1 MSRQGG
7 SVKEKLKNYKRT
19 PGSFI
24 VMLLVLIAAIITFAA
39 LLFLIAYI
47 LVNGVPYLKPSLFS
61 FTYTS
66 DNASLTPALINTLI
80 MTALSLLIAVPLGIF
95 SAIYLVEY
103 AKRGNKFV
111 EIIRLTTETLQGI
124 PSIVYGLFG
133 MLFFV
138 TFCHWGFS
146 ILAGAFTLSIM
157 VLPLIMRSTEE
168 ALKSVPDSYREGSF
182 GLGAGKL
189 RTVFRIVLP
198 SAVPGILA
206 GVILAV
212 GRIVGETAALI
223 YTAGTLAKM
232 PKNVMSSG
240 RTLAVHMYNLASEGL
255 YMDQAYATAVI
266 LLVLVVVINTLS
278 GIAAKKL
285 TKS

>member
-1 MSRQGG
+1 MKTGNRKFSA
-7 SVKEKLKNYKRT
+7 KLKEYSRN
-19 PGSFI
+19 PGSMI
-24 VMLLVLIAAIITFAA
+24 LMILVILAAAVTFTV

-47 LVNGVPYLKPSLFS
+47 LINGVPQLKPSLFS
-61 FTYTS
+61 LKYNS
-66 DNASLTPALINTLI
+66 ENVSMLPSIINTLI
-80 MTALSLLIAVPLGIF
+80 MTVIALAISVPLGIF
-95 SAIYLVEY
+95 TAIYLVEY

-111 EIIRLTTETLQGI
+111 TVIRLTTETLSGI

-138 TFCHWGFS
+138 TALKWGLS

-157 VLPLIMRSTEE
+157 ILPLVMRTTEE
-168 ALKSVPDSYREGSF
+168 ALKSVPDSFREGSF

-198 SAVPGILA
+198 TAVPGILA

-223 YTAGTLAKM
+223 YTSGTVADI
-232 PKNVMSSG
+232 PDSVFGSG
-240 RTLAVHMYNLASEGL
+240 RTLAVHMYNLSSEGL
-255 YMDQAYATAVI
+255 HVKESYATAVI
-266 LLVLVVVINTLS
+266 LLIFVVGINTLS
-278 GIAAKKL
+278 GFMAKKL
-285 TKS
+285 AAK